1 MDPKKK
7 SIFEMLLCAALWS
20 TAGIFIKMVPWS
32 PFVIAGWRS
41 LIAGG
46 IAVAFLRGQ
55 KLRFVWNRHSRLAGL
70 ALALTLTL
78 FVVANKMTTAANAIV
93 LQFTAPVFIVIFSA
107 LLFGKKFRVSDIVT
121 VLITMAGISLFFF
134 DKLSAGHQLGNVVA
148 IGAGM
153 AFAFYYI
160 SLGDSPEDERM
171 SAIVIANGLTFLAC
185 LPFTFTTQPA
195 LAPTPVLVLALLG
208 IFQLGI
214 PYVLLTKAAENCPP
228 LACCLLGAVEP
239 LLNPLW
245 VFLLDGEAPG
255 PRALAGGAV
264 VIVTITVWSVWKA
277 RHPEAE
283 EPVEVPAGT

>member
-107 LLFGKKFRVSDIVT
+107 LLFGKN
-121 VLITMAGISLFFF
+121 
-134 DKLSAGHQLGNVVA
+134 SASRTL
-148 IGAGM
+148 
-153 AFAFYYI
+153 
-160 SLGDSPEDERM
+160 
-171 SAIVIANGLTFLAC
+171 
-185 LPFTFTTQPA
+185 
-195 LAPTPVLVLALLG
+195 
-208 IFQLGI
+208 
-214 PYVLLTKAAENCPP
+214 
-228 LACCLLGAVEP
+228 
-239 LLNPLW
+239 
-245 VFLLDGEAPG
+245 
-255 PRALAGGAV
+255 
-264 VIVTITVWSVWKA
+264 
-277 RHPEAE
+277 
-283 EPVEVPAGT
+283 

>member
-1 MDPKKK
+1 MDPRKK
-7 SIFEMLLCAALWS
+7 SILQMLLCATLWS

-46 IAVAFLRGQ
+46 IALLFLRGQ
-55 KLRFVWNRHSRLAGL
+55 KLRFVWTRHSRLAGL
-70 ALALTLTL
+70 ALALTMTL
-78 FVVANKMTTAANAIV
+78 FVIANKMTTAANAIV

-107 LLFGKKFRVSDIVT
+107 LFFGKKFRSADVVT
-121 VLITMAGISLFFF
+121 VLVTMAGISLFFF
-134 DKLSAGHQLGNVVA
+134 DKLSAGHQLGNVIA
-148 IGAGM
+148 LGAGV

-171 SAIVIANGLTFLAC
+171 SAIIIANGMAFLAC
-185 LPFTFTTQPA
+185 LPFSFTVQTEV
-195 LAPTPVLVLALLG
+195 TPVSVLFIVLLG
-208 IFQLGI
+208 VFQLGI
-214 PYVLLTKAAENCPP
+214 PYVLLAKAAEHCPP

-277 RHPEAE
+277 KHPEAA
-283 EPVEVPAGT
+283 VAA

>member
-1 MDPKKK
+1 MDPRKK
-7 SIFEMLLCAALWS
+7 SILQMLLCATLWS

-46 IAVAFLRGQ
+46 IALLFLRGQ
-55 KLRFVWNRHSRLAGL
+55 KLRFVWTRHSRLAGL
-70 ALALTLTL
+70 ALALTMTL
-78 FVVANKMTTAANAIV
+78 FVIANKMTTAANAIV

-107 LLFGKKFRVSDIVT
+107 LFFGKKFRSADVVT
-121 VLITMAGISLFFF
+121 VLVTMAGISLFFF
-134 DKLSAGHQLGNVVA
+134 DKLSAGHQLGNVIA
-148 IGAGM
+148 LGAGV

-171 SAIVIANGLTFLAC
+171 SAIIIANGLAFLAC
-185 LPFTFTTQPA
+185 LPFTFTAQPVV
-195 LAPTPVLVLALLG
+195 TPVSVLFIVLLG
-208 IFQLGI
+208 VFQLGI
-214 PYVLLTKAAENCPP
+214 PYVLLAKAAEHCPP